1 VACGIMDQFASALGR
16 RDCALRLDCRSE
28 ELLEVPLPAER
39 ACLLVAHSGV
49 RRELVAAGYG
59 ARVAECRQAL
69 AAAREAGVA
78 PPGAR
83 ALRDLSPA
91 DLPALEAVLA
101 PRLLRRVR
109 HVLGENQRV
118 EATCAALAAGDLDA
132 AGQALCEGMQSLRED
147 FEVSTPELDLLC
159 RVAGA
164 LPGVF
169 GSRLTGAGFGGCS
182 LHLVARGS
190 EGEVAEALA
199 LAFEARFGR
208 RPSLWC
214 VSAAEG
220 ARALPPPV

>member
-1 VACGIMDQFASALGR
+1 
-16 RDCALRLDCRSE
+16 
-28 ELLEVPLPAER
+28 
-39 ACLLVAHSGV
+39 V
-49 RRELVAAGYG
+49 RRELAGAGYG

-91 DLPALEAVLA
+91 DLPALEAALA

-109 HVLGENQRV
+109 HVLGENLRV
-118 EATCAALAAGDLDA
+118 EATCAALSAGDLEA
-132 AGQALCEGMQSLRED
+132 AGQALREGMQSLQQD

-159 RVAGA
+159 RVADT
-164 LPGVF
+164 LPGVY

-182 LHLVARGS
+182 LHLAARGA
-190 EGEVAEALA
+190 EAEVGEALA
-199 LAFEARFGR
+199 ASFEARFGR
-208 RPSLWC
+208 RLSLWC

-220 ARALPPPV
+220 ARALSPG